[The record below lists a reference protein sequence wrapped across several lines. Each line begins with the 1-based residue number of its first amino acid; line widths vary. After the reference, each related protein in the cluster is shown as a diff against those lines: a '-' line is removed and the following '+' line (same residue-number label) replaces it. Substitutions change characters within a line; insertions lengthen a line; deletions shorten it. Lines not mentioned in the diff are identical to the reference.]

1 MVFEVGEVNSV
12 PFLTESKNVSQSH
25 KWHFSAFLDIV
36 ALLVI
41 ALHVQIII
49 QILVVVLA
57 FGATAA
63 EQKGK
68 QDLNGICFA
77 TVPLLGAKLVL
88 KQFQDYQQ
96 AGEFPKLFFSCL
108 VWGKGLKSV

>member
-1 MVFEVGEVNSV
+1 MVFEVGEANSV
-12 PFLTESKNVSQSH
+12 PFFTESKRMSQSLQ
-25 KWHFSAFLDIV
+25 WHFPAFIDTV
-36 ALLVI
+36 TLLVI
-41 ALHVQIII
+41 APHVQSII

-96 AGEFPKLFFSCL
+96 AGEFPKFMSCL
-108 VWGKGLKSV
+108 G